1 MDSKPIVVVIPTAG
15 RARLLERT
23 IASLSDCELPR
34 TFDHLSVVENG
45 TRTGAQE
52 VVTLASPKLKAR
64 YVYSNAKG
72 KSAALNELLDSMSEA
87 LVIFLDD
94 DIRVDPRLLV
104 AYANAA
110 IGSDGGMFLGGPF
123 GVDYEQEPGDWLK
136 RYLPGSACGWR
147 LDATESQ
154 PIDTPCFLGF
164 NWAAFASDLKRV
176 GGFSPLYGPGSI
188 TGCPGQETEA
198 QCRLLQAG
206 VVGRYV
212 PDAKV
217 WHYVPRERCS
227 PQWVVERSYRRG
239 IRIGFE
245 RGSKATVAARLAPA
259 TAALAATQMAAVGTR
274 LLPLAAPR
282 QFAVDRYAALRRGY
296 LRGLWL
302 RLKHPAGS
310 YQPRP
315 PGGMRDT
322 A

>member
-1 MDSKPIVVVIPTAG
+1 MVVIPTAG
-15 RARLLERT
+15 RPRLLQRT
-23 IASLSDCELPR
+23 IASVCDCPLPE
-34 TFDHLSVVENG
+34 TFGHLIVVENG
-45 TRTGAQE
+45 TRSGAKEIVAQ
-52 VVTLASPKLKAR
+52 TSPKLKAR
-64 YVYSNAKG
+64 YVYSAANG
-72 KSAALNELLDSMSEA
+72 KSAALNELLESLPEA
-87 LVIFLDD
+87 LIVFLDD
-94 DIRVDPRLLV
+94 DVRVDPGMLM
-104 AYANAA
+104 AYDSAA
-110 IGSDGGMFLGGPF
+110 SGIGGGVFFGGPF

-147 LDATESQ
+147 IDATESQ

-164 NWAAFASDLKRV
+164 NWAAFASDLKCV

-302 RLKHPAGS
+302 RLKHPTGS